1 MARVF
6 MDWKRKILYISVV
19 LASLNI
25 YAENTYNCVVL
36 ETREGE
42 MIEFRLSSNPK
53 LIQRNDT
60 VIMTNGKNK
69 VELIMTEIKK
79 IFFSSTNDDI
89 IKIRGA
95 AKGRIEVQDG
105 CGYLS
110 NFTPGEFI
118 FIFNLSGQL
127 ILRRVITS
135 QGTLVIPFTDIPKGI
150 VIIKSINQFLKIK
163 CQ

>member
-105 CGYLS
+105 CVYLS